1 MSNVIEHDIESY
13 LIRRCADEGWLC
25 WKLTSPANAGV
36 PDRLVVSPP
45 GTVTFVELKR
55 PGGKPRPL
63 QQMSMRRLRRMGA
76 RVRVADTKAAID
88 DVISELK
95 EVASCQS
102 ECRH

>member
-1 MSNVIEHDIESY
+1 MSNVIEHDIEAY

-45 GTVTFVELKR
+45 GIVTFVELKR

-63 QQMSMRRLRRMGA
+63 QQMSMRCLKHMGA

-95 EVASCQS
+95 EVATCQS